1 MYIYNY
7 ISLYVILYHYIY
19 ILTIRVMIIPIIMT
33 IIVIIINNMIR
44 TEPDVCP
51 EPVFSRNGPVFFH
64 GPPRSLRRGQNRG

>member
-1 MYIYNY
+1 
-7 ISLYVILYHYIY
+7 
-19 ILTIRVMIIPIIMT
+19 MIIPIIMT